1 MITHAPNRVG
11 PIKPKRLR
19 NDFNSLTEHCRA
31 LLDRLHWPLGE
42 RSRPLGTLGITSCHD
57 GEGVSTVAAHLAIA
71 AAGVGDRRVLL
82 VDCNPAKPSVERN
95 FGVKAA
101 PGWVEILMD
110 GDQLADAVQE
120 SGMPN
125 LKVLAA
131 GGAGD
136 NRNATPDSASFGR
149 LINTLTRNHDLVVL
163 DMPSAASSHGAIP
176 PVGLLDGV
184 LLVIEAERIRWEV
197 AQRTKELL
205 TQAGAQLLGV
215 VLNKRQEHVPDWL
228 YRTL

>member
-1 MITHAPNRVG
+1 MITHTAKRVE
-11 PIKPKRLR
+11 PTKSKRLG
-19 NDFNSLTEHCRA
+19 NDFDSLTEYCRT
-31 LLDRLHWPLGE
+31 LLERLRWPHDG
-42 RSRPLGTLGITSCHD
+42 RSQPLGTLGITSCHG

-82 VDCNPAKPSVERN
+82 VDCNPARPSVERN

-101 PGWVEILMD
+101 PGLIDVLTD
-110 GDQLADAVQE
+110 GDRLANAVQE
-120 SGMPN
+120 SGVAN

-131 GGAGD
+131 GGVDGNRIAVHNSAG
-136 NRNATPDSASFGR
+136 FGQ
-149 LINTLTRNHDLVVL
+149 LIDTLQRDHDLVVL
-163 DMPSAASSHGAIP
+163 DMPPAASSNGKIA

-184 LLVIEAERIRWEV
+184 LLVVEAERIRWEV

-215 VLNKRQEHVPDWL
+215 VLNKRQEHVPSWL